1 LTPGSFA
8 DRTWGFPGRE
18 ERKVAVKRS
27 SLIDL
32 LRRIHRDQQGATM
45 VEWVLIIAAIVV
57 PFLGVVIYYSG
68 EIRDWLG
75 SQWGEIRDDTNTQYD
90 SNNP

>member
-32 LRRIHRDQQGATM
+32 LRRIHNDEQGATM
-45 VEWVLIIAAIVV
+45 IEWVLIIAAIVV
-57 PFLGVVIYYSG
+57 PIMGALLIFGSELR
-68 EIRDWLG
+68 EWLTD
-75 SQWGEIRDDTNTQYD
+75 QWQNVREDPNAEYPG
-90 SNNP
+90 